1 MTVRRLQDFEGAWAF
16 ERRITHAGG
25 QEAVVTGCAIWTRDG
40 TGLEY
45 VETGEMRLTGAAP
58 MRVERRYRWE
68 EGPRTYFADGR
79 FFHDVPP
86 EGGETRH
93 WCDPDQYDGAYD
105 FSRWPE
111 FTVTWAVRGPR
122 KDYRMM
128 TIYTPEDR

>member
-1 MTVRRLQDFEGAWAF
+1 MTARRLQDFEGAWAF

-25 QEAVVTGCAIWTRDG
+25 QEAVVTGRAIWMRDG
-40 TGLEY
+40 TGFEY

-68 EGPRTYFADGR
+68 EGPRVYFADGR
-79 FFHDVPP
+79 FFHHVPP
-86 EGGETRH
+86 EGGETAH